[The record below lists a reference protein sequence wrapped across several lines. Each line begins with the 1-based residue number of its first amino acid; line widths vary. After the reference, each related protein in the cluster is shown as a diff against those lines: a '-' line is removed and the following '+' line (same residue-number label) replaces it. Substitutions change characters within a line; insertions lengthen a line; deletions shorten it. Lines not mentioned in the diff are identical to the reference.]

1 MRTLF
6 GTQRRVVA
14 SQKRKNYEKSSSR
27 RAKKQKWEQVD
38 TAVAAVCRRDEKRR
52 FMRWKNMFTT
62 CPQADYL
69 PLSISCTLHQP
80 AFIIVCI
87 FNVYREYFKMTTGEC
102 YAKKCFC
109 RPAFIITFNVHDVFA
124 NLRRHLDVRD
134 KLDQVVDGV
143 YRWMYRLEALYF
155 LTNRKRIVY
164 NCLELRSRGG

>member
-6 GTQRRVVA
+6 GTRRRVVA

-27 RAKKQKWEQVD
+27 RAKKQKREQVD
-38 TAVAAVCRRDEKRR
+38 TAVVAVCRRDEKRR

-87 FNVYREYFKMTTGEC
+87 FNVYREYFRKTTGQC
-102 YAKKCFC
+102 CAKEFRECFC
-109 RPAFIITFNVHDVFA
+109 RPSAQLLSLPSMFTMCSRICVAT
-124 NLRRHLDVRD
+124 
-134 KLDQVVDGV
+134 
-143 YRWMYRLEALYF
+143 WMSG
-155 LTNRKRIVY
+155 TSSIK
-164 NCLELRSRGG
+164 S

>member
-1 MRTLF
+1 
-6 GTQRRVVA
+6 
-14 SQKRKNYEKSSSR
+14 
-27 RAKKQKWEQVD
+27 
-38 TAVAAVCRRDEKRR
+38 
-52 FMRWKNMFTT
+52 MFTT

-87 FNVYREYFKMTTGEC
+87 FNVYREYFKTMGEC
-102 YAKKCFC
+102 CAKEF
-109 RPAFIITFNVHDVFA
+109 PAFIITFNVHDVLA

-134 KLDQVVDGV
+134 KFDQVVDGV
-143 YRWMYRLEALYF
+143 DRWMYRLEALYF